1 MFKKSF
7 EHVKIEEWKCPVCIC
22 HTEYEIKSQQLNHL
36 SNKEFEDKFQIAIKL
51 SSEKGKI
58 IDALEKTC
66 QTGIKC
72 GTEKDFNTWF
82 AKLQVDSANHSPE
95 TSALLSLNDEKQ
107 SIISRTLSQ
116 FICDFPQ
123 YFIEYDF
130 NDIFHALPAIYNEL
144 KKM

>member
-1 MFKKSF
+1 YSIAVKILQNLDDLKTLCSVCGSSQEVTQSPWIGCDICFRWYHRKCINVPKKSF

-36 SNKEFEDKFQIAIKL
+36 SNKEFEEKFQIAIKL

-72 GTEKDFNTWF
+72 GTEKDG
-82 AKLQVDSANHSPE
+82 LQNFKSIQPTIV
-95 TSALLSLNDEKQ
+95 LKQ
-107 SIISRTLSQ
+107 VH
-116 FICDFPQ
+116 
-123 YFIEYDF
+123 Y
-130 NDIFHALPAIYNEL
+130 
-144 KKM
+144 